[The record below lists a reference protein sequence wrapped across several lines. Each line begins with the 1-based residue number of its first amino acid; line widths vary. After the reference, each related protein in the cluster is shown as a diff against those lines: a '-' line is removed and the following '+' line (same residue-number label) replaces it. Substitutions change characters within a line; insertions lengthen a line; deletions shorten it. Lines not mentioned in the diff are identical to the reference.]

1 MMKLRRLAIAAALAV
16 LAGPALA
23 GVLVVR
29 ASGPSAGS
37 YPAGKALADT
47 ARISL
52 KADDMLVLL
61 DSRGTR
67 TLRGPGIFTP
77 ASPAIANQ
85 RSAIAAV
92 AANTTSRRA
101 RIGAVRGVGAATAA
115 RSPSLWHL
123 DISKSSNFCVADP
136 DNVTLWRADAAEPVR
151 LTVTG
156 GGKSETLDWAA
167 GTTTLPWPPDLAV
180 GEGAGYR
187 LAWPGGA
194 APTTIVFRALPS
206 KPAGLEDMAAALI
219 RNGCQAQ
226 LDLLIETVQLPDTPA
241 G

>member
-1 MMKLRRLAIAAALAV
+1 MMKLRRFAIAAALAV
-16 LAGPALA
+16 IAGPALA

-47 ARISL
+47 VRISL
-52 KADDMLVLL
+52 KANDMLILL

-67 TLRGPGIFTP
+67 TLRGPGVFTP
-77 ASPAIANQ
+77 ASPAVANQ
-85 RSAIAAV
+85 RSAVATVAV
-92 AANTTSRRA
+92 NTTSRRA

-123 DISKSSNFCVADP
+123 DIAKSSNFCVADP
-136 DNVTLWRADAAEPVR
+136 QNVTLWRADAAKPVT

-156 GGKSETLDWAA
+156 GGNSETLDWAA
-167 GTTTLPWPPDLAV
+167 GATTLPWPPDLAV

-194 APTTIVFRALPS
+194 PTTIVFRALPS
-206 KPAGLEDMAAALI
+206 KPASLEDMAAALI
-219 RNGCQAQ
+219 RNDCQAQ
-226 LDLLIETVQLPDTPA
+226 FDLLIETVQLPDTPA